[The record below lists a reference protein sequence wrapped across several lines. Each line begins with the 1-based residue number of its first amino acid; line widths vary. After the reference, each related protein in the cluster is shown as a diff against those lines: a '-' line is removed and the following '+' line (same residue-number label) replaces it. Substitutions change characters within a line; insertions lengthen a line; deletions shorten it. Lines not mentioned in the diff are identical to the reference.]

1 MSQTF
6 TVAALWDSLSE
17 DTYFLSPLSR
27 KFTHLEKA
35 LVSFVEGKQVAL
47 GGLVSTETTKRQWKR
62 QLKELTQ
69 ITVSW
74 LQHTA
79 AKDTTVRAAMIQN
92 VVTAQLDAADPGA
105 AMVFWTSHP
114 LPCKGKWEDV
124 PQANKAWGRLTTND
138 RERVRFH
145 QCLAR
150 DALMHYSTIFLS
162 PKVIMLMRRELS
174 IARRLFL
181 AGLERR
187 VDEFDDPPQP
197 EGHSK
202 VEFLDFYGD
211 AVHWNNSV
219 VVARDDAQDQ
229 EEALKVSI
237 PWHKFLAIINA
248 KLKDPSARSLLE
260 TTVSLRRDDNCD
272 LHTWSGRS
280 S

>member
-1 MSQTF
+1 M
-6 TVAALWDSLSE
+6 
-17 DTYFLSPLSR
+17 
-27 KFTHLEKA
+27 
-35 LVSFVEGKQVAL
+35 
-47 GGLVSTETTKRQWKR
+47 
-62 QLKELTQ
+62 
-69 ITVSW
+69 
-74 LQHTA
+74 
-79 AKDTTVRAAMIQN
+79 
-92 VVTAQLDAADPGA
+92 TAQLDAADPGA

-124 PQANKAWGRLTTND
+124 PQAKEAWGRLTTND

-197 EGHSK
+197 ESHSK
-202 VEFLDFYGD
+202 IEFLDFYGD
-211 AVHWNNSV
+211 AVHWNNSS

-229 EEALKVSI
+229 EDM
-237 PWHKFLAIINA
+237 P
-248 KLKDPSARSLLE
+248 
-260 TTVSLRRDDNCD
+260 
-272 LHTWSGRS
+272 
-280 S
+280 